1 MSDSELQVGKPV
13 SGLEFVGR
21 GKDIEQITNLLIS
34 GQSVVL
40 LAPRRFGK
48 TSLILEVLERL
59 NEKNFDTAYVD
70 IFTTP
75 DLKRFSETFTS
86 KIFENRKLGKI
97 IRTAKKNIGELIR
110 NVEFKSSIEDFEIV
124 LKFGQADISQW
135 ELTEESIEF
144 AEIFA
149 KKYNRKLIV
158 GLDEFGD
165 IEKLGG
171 KELGKLLRAK
181 MQTQK
186 NVTYI
191 YSGSYES
198 VMNQLFTTSK
208 SPFYRFA
215 RIIML
220 GYIDIEAFEELYKL
234 KLEKASLHTNPKLI
248 KRILDFTKGHP
259 YYSSLF
265 LQQWLLTGKG
275 LDTSPEIAF
284 IQLLNAI
291 LDIEK
296 AYLEKLWEDVSNSY
310 EQRSLLIALTE
321 SRKPYTTLDIRR
333 INVSRTITALR
344 NKGIVHKR
352 KEGYCFTDPIFETW
366 MRREVLKEDF

>member
-1 MSDSELQVGKPV
+1 
-13 SGLEFVGR
+13 
-21 GKDIEQITNLLIS
+21 
-34 GQSVVL
+34 
-40 LAPRRFGK
+40 
-48 TSLILEVLERL
+48 
-59 NEKNFDTAYVD
+59 
-70 IFTTP
+70 
-75 DLKRFSETFTS
+75 
-86 KIFENRKLGKI
+86 
-97 IRTAKKNIGELIR
+97 
-110 NVEFKSSIEDFEIV
+110 
-124 LKFGQADISQW
+124 
-135 ELTEESIEF
+135 
-144 AEIFA
+144 
-149 KKYNRKLIV
+149 V

-215 RIIML
+215 RIITL
-220 GYIDIEAFEELYKL
+220 GYIDKEAFEELYKL
-234 KLEKASLHTNPKLI
+234 KLARASLQVNLKLI

-275 LDTSPEIAF
+275 LDTNPETAF
-284 IQLLNAI
+284 IQLLDAL

-333 INVSRTITALR
+333 INVSRTISVLK
-344 NKGIVHKR
+344 NKGIVHKA